1 VFVGQSW
8 NTWQLKNMMIKVR
21 LGNVILSGVKCVCW
35 TIVKYLAI
43 EEHDDKRIDNCWL
56 VCVGD
61 DKYILFVYKLSSS
74 WILTLMETSYWVI
87 IPCSRYNGWFFLVIL
102 IQLKQHQIQPPKMK
116 LKSKT
121 YGVLSYSCVL
131 IVVICFLIG
140 KKGVKFLECG
150 KGF

>member
-1 VFVGQSW
+1 MKYLAIEEHDDKSQIGKCDF
-8 NTWQLKNMMIKVR
+8 IR
-21 LGNVILSGVKCVCW
+21 VKCVCW

-87 IPCSRYNGWFFLVIL
+87 IPCSRY
-102 IQLKQHQIQPPKMK
+102 
-116 LKSKT
+116 
-121 YGVLSYSCVL
+121 
-131 IVVICFLIG
+131 IG
-140 KKGVKFLECG
+140 
-150 KGF
+150 